1 MFESRQNSTLCLSQT
16 SSRSKLS
23 WRSKIRNQIF
33 GTTSPML
40 ISCKLKHN
48 HNSSWLAERW
58 FRPFSWSNCSG
69 KCLSGRKTRRQAKN
83 FFSWLWNLCQLEG
96 NRVNRLSRNLSDHV
110 LNISAAIL
118 NYRRLAEVLRKRNIF
133 RPLDFDLAKLGGR
146 SYKQR
151 SRKLDGT
158 KAAIW
163 LT

>member
-1 MFESRQNSTLCLSQT
+1 MTHFLPLNFFWQLQNATGYHPGPVAPPCADGASL
-16 SSRSKLS
+16 
-23 WRSKIRNQIF
+23 
-33 GTTSPML
+33 G
-40 ISCKLKHN
+40 
-48 HNSSWLAERW
+48 
-58 FRPFSWSNCSG
+58 CSG

-158 KAAIW
+158 KAAI
-163 LT
+163 